1 VLTALTTLARWSY
14 RFSRFRFRFRFG
26 VGFGFGLS
34 FGLAL
39 ALAWLGCCCG
49 FPFSRL
55 RGKVPGG
62 RMGGLLIWLWL
73 YLSLFQRSW
82 FRTKQKPPCGGFC
95 LGLG

>member
-1 VLTALTTLARWSY
+1 LLATLTTLARWSY
-14 RFSRFRFRFRFG
+14 RFSRFRFG

-34 FGLAL
+34 FGL

-73 YLSLFQRSW
+73 YLSLFQRS
-82 FRTKQKPPCGGFC
+82 
-95 LGLG
+95 